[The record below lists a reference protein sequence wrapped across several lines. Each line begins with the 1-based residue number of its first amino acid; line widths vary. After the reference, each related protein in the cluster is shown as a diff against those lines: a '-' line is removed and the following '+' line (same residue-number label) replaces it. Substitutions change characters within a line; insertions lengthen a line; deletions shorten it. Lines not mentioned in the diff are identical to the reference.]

1 MTASPPVKTLNAI
14 RKFNRFELKYLI
26 SYDTAQRLQ
35 EDLKKYVLPDAYA
48 KTPNGLYTLSS
59 LYYDTDDYRFY
70 WEKVDGIKYRR
81 KLRIR
86 QYETDKPLE
95 DDSLVYV
102 EIKQRVDRVTQK
114 RRVPMKY
121 KDALNLCNNL
131 IIPEH
136 EKVDEATLFELY
148 EMLKTNNLR
157 PSCITSYMRNAYFG
171 TDYDSWLRITFDSN
185 IRYRTKNLDL
195 ADKKIWEFMISPNMV
210 IMEVKANERVP
221 YWLTEIVSD
230 YNFRLI
236 RVSKYCQWLEASS
249 ELPRTVFYL
258 GEDALN
264 K

>member
-1 MTASPPVKTLNAI
+1 MTDSPPVKTLNAI

-59 LYYDTDDYRFY
+59 LYYDTNDYRFY

-86 QYETDKPLE
+86 QYETNVPLT

-136 EKVDEATLFELY
+136 EKVDEATLFEIY
-148 EMLKTNNLR
+148 ELLKTNNLK

-171 TDYDSWLRITFDSN
+171 TDYDS
-185 IRYRTKNLDL
+185 
-195 ADKKIWEFMISPNMV
+195 
-210 IMEVKANERVP
+210 
-221 YWLTEIVSD
+221 
-230 YNFRLI
+230 
-236 RVSKYCQWLEASS
+236 
-249 ELPRTVFYL
+249 
-258 GEDALN
+258 
-264 K
+264 

>member
-1 MTASPPVKTLNAI
+1 MAHPKGWLIAI

-26 SYDTAQRLQ
+26 SYDTALKLQ
-35 EDLKKYVLPDAYA
+35 EDLKNYVIPDAYA
-48 KTPNGLYTLSS
+48 KETNGLYTLSS

-70 WEKVDGIKYRR
+70 WEKIDGIKYRR

-86 QYETDKPLE
+86 QYETTEPLN

-121 KDALNLCNNL
+121 KDALLLCNEW

-136 EKVDEATLFELY
+136 EKVDEATLFEIY
-148 EMLKTNNLR
+148 EMIKQHNLR
-157 PSCITSYMRNAYFG
+157 PSCITSYVRNAYFW
-171 TDYDSWLRITFDSN
+171 TDYDSWLRVTFDTN

-195 ADKKIWEFMISPNMV
+195 SDKQIWEFMISPNMV

-221 YWLTEIVSD
+221 YWMTEMVSN

-236 RVSKYCQWLEASS
+236 RVSKYCQGLEASS
-249 ELPRTVFYL
+249 EVPHTVFFV
-258 GEDALN
+258 GDDAL
-264 K
+264 KK